1 MTPRGP
7 RPLRSAKSKGG
18 AASPHPD
25 QPLLFELPPPGAIE
39 PLVRP
44 LRHPIWTEYKARLI
58 ERYLYYFVLITKHG
72 TYIDGFAGPQEPG
85 RDEMWAASLVLN
97 SEPRWLGNFFLFDRD
112 PEAVQQLKDL
122 RTRQPAKPK
131 RHIGVHS
138 GDFNE
143 EIPRILRA
151 GEIKRKE
158 ATFCLLDQRTFECKW
173 STLNVLAEYKTPK
186 IELFYFLG
194 NLWLDR
200 ALAAARDGTIAEWW
214 GRDDWERLKP
224 MKQPERMLLL
234 ATRFRQELGYA
245 SVKGWPIMERRD
257 GGHVMYYMIHAT
269 DHAHAPLLM
278 QRAYQRVL
286 QRREPPEQV
295 RLELGQ

>member
-1 MTPRGP
+1 VTPRGP

-112 PEAVQQLKDL
+112 PEAVQQL
-122 RTRQPAKPK
+122 TP
-131 RHIGVHS
+131 I
-138 GDFNE
+138 
-143 EIPRILRA
+143 
-151 GEIKRKE
+151 RK
-158 ATFCLLDQRTFECKW
+158 
-173 STLNVLAEYKTPK
+173 
-186 IELFYFLG
+186 
-194 NLWLDR
+194 
-200 ALAAARDGTIAEWW
+200 
-214 GRDDWERLKP
+214 
-224 MKQPERMLLL
+224 
-234 ATRFRQELGYA
+234 
-245 SVKGWPIMERRD
+245 
-257 GGHVMYYMIHAT
+257 
-269 DHAHAPLLM
+269 
-278 QRAYQRVL
+278 
-286 QRREPPEQV
+286 
-295 RLELGQ
+295 